1 MSASNDPAKAQGGIM
16 SDQQDLAR
24 PFDAEHYYNFIY
36 YKVGTHNLLYAWL
49 GGSWVRKSY
58 EPGMTYEILST
69 PLSGVTPKRNV
80 TLSRKD
86 TDYLNRE
93 GKVSRRLQ
101 VGDK

>member
-1 MSASNDPAKAQGGIM
+1 M
-16 SDQQDLAR
+16 SDEQDLAR
-24 PFDAEHYYNFIY
+24 PFDAEHYHDFIY

-58 EPGMTYEILST
+58 EPGMTYDILST
-69 PLSGVTPKRNV
+69 PPSGMKSRGHV

-93 GKVSRRLQ
+93 AKVGYR
-101 VGDK
+101 VKGGEK